1 MRPGAHCRTHPIRLS
16 TFLCSSSLCD
26 RKSTNIYTSPTN
38 LRHVCVALAS
48 LCSAVC
54 ARMQKG
60 IIIIRTSE
68 KVLPGN
74 SYSTPRNKKTG
85 GAHVCTSVENLLL
98 FASVQP
104 RSLTKANLTSNL
116 WQVISKLIPISSCLC
131 AGLHDTL
138 QKKTCDE
145 P

>member
-1 MRPGAHCRTHPIRLS
+1 MPNTSNPPFNVPLD
-16 TFLCSSSLCD
+16 LCSSSLCD

-60 IIIIRTSE
+60 ILIIRTSE

-138 QKKTCDE
+138 QKKHATNPDS
-145 P
+145 